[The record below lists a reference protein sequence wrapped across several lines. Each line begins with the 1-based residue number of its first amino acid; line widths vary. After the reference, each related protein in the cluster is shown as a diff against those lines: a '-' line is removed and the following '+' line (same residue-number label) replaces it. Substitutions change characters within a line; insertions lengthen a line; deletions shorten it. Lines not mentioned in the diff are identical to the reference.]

1 MSYTT
6 DFEGS
11 FKISPPLSQEHVREL
26 TAFSEERHGGNM
38 TPFAGFPGFWCDW
51 APNEDGTELS
61 WNGGEKFYDYVE
73 WLALGI
79 QRFFKRGGRTPRAG
93 GPGGGGG
100 PRSTARSRGRESP
113 RATEG
118 SSSSTGTK

>member
-1 MSYTT
+1 MGYTT

-38 TPFAGFPGFWCDW
+38 TPCAGFPGFWCDW

-73 WLALGI
+73 WLDLVI
-79 QRFFKRGGRTPRAG
+79 ERFLKRWGHTLDGEVTWQG
-93 GPGGGGG
+93 
-100 PRSTARSRGRESP
+100 ESP
-113 RATEG
+113 GDRGIIIVHGNEVSTKRAR
-118 SSSSTGTK
+118 